1 MKTTKTAT
9 FQTGDHVRVVLT
21 GPHYGGP
28 LTLEGTIRRDLIG
41 NVWLGP
47 VLLGDT
53 SGDVVTV
60 EVLSHEPRWETAQV
74 IRADVA
80 GRGRIV
86 LMRDPRD
93 GSWFTGPGEDD
104 DRAYIFDNDLLS
116 DVSVIVDAAGRVHD
130 DA

>member
-1 MKTTKTAT
+1 MTNLSD
-9 FQTGDHVRVVLT
+9 FQ
-21 GPHYGGP
+21 
-28 LTLEGTIRRDLIG
+28 
-41 NVWLGP
+41 
-47 VLLGDT
+47 
-53 SGDVVTV
+53 SGDRAKVRLRSSYYEDVTV
-60 EVLSHEPRWETAQV
+60 EGPVRRDAADNVWIGPTLLASGRPMNHEWEVEVLEHEREWRRAQV
-74 IRADVA
+74 IRATVPD
-80 GRGRIV
+80 RGRIV